1 MTQSAAA
8 GNMDAAVVRIIF
20 YSVVTRVARGAVYH
34 HTCAESR
41 DSFGEL
47 TVDCSSKWLADVP
60 VDAFPKETTKFI
72 LSHSAI
78 QEIPADAFRQLNNLR
93 TLDLSEN
100 HIHTLHNASF
110 RGLENL
116 QELNLND
123 NQITFF
129 PATIFNEMY
138 SLETMTISGVGQK
151 YDILPTL
158 PVNVVGNLRT
168 LSLSL
173 TNGALIPSVYAQ
185 ITTLE
190 TLDFY
195 GSHVKFTDH
204 TMLDGIRGSNISSP
218 SFRNGELSR
227 IAPDTFSNMTN
238 LRSIIFCC
246 NRELGLKES
255 IAQIA
260 QTRNSNIDTVVLDR
274 VEKTSF
280 SVFDT
285 DELCSSFWRKIR
297 RLSVKDNYII
307 AVVANSIHCLEELR
321 ELDISYNYIS
331 IIVPRRNPFSFL
343 QGIPSKLCSINLSK
357 KRGFSEIYC
366 FDNMYYNV
374 RSMFNN
380 YPSCLQPSDI
390 AVNDRTTG
398 TKLPTWEHFNKV
410 RHIYFPPSF
419 QMIRIYNYD
428 LDHRSPANRSI
439 VANPDN
445 NVSYINVSKCTIQ
458 HEFTGSILRLRKL
471 RTLDM
476 SHGTMVRLT
485 PHFVDFPN
493 LQNFNISHNKLEKAS
508 LETIC
513 AGSPN
518 LVDFDVSYNQLRTIV
533 PSTFSNNPNIAHI
546 KLGGN
551 ALLEIEL
558 ELENLT
564 RLESL
569 SLNCNSLTRLT
580 GTFVTE
586 LENLSRLA
594 NFSFDIRYN
603 SFVCSCESVAFVRWI
618 QTTNVDVVSKDKL
631 SCTLK
636 NRVVR
641 LIRVSVTELEGECRR
656 FPVVIV
662 IVSVISFIVGVGVLI
677 MIIVWNRWYIVYR
690 VILCN
695 IHFRGKHSPERG
707 DHFDAAVLYFANPTI
722 ASDSLASREISQWV
736 INELRPLAEDHDDL
750 KLFIADRD
758 GTAMGKVEQ
767 FVYAFDRSDTLVVCI
782 TQELLRDGFCMESLR
797 YALASN
803 RPLCQFV
810 FVNFCDV
817 SQTTLPKQLRH
828 LLQSTSGATCL
839 EWHENETDHSDF
851 WRRLRM
857 SLNRSS
863 APGGCLGRTRRI
875 PVNAMLIELE
885 LLNSVSSE

>member
-1 MTQSAAA
+1 MQSAAA
-8 GNMDAAVVRIIF
+8 TNMDAAVVRIIF
-20 YSVVTRVARGAVYH
+20 YSVLIRVARGAVYH
-34 HTCAESR
+34 HTCTESR

-47 TVDCSSKWLADVP
+47 TIDCSSKWLTDVP
-60 VDAFPKETTKFI
+60 VDAFPKETTRLI
-72 LSHSAI
+72 LSHSTI
-78 QEIPADAFRQLNNLR
+78 QEIPAYAFRQLNNLR

-110 RGLENL
+110 RGLTNL
-116 QELNLND
+116 QRLNLND
-123 NQITFF
+123 NEIPFF

-138 SLETMTISGVGQK
+138 SLETLTISGGGQT
-151 YDILPTL
+151 YEILPTL

-173 TNGALIPSVYAQ
+173 RNGALIPGVYAQ
-185 ITTLE
+185 ITALE
-190 TLDFY
+190 TVDFF

-204 TMLDGIRGSNISSP
+204 TMLDGIRSSNVSSL
-218 SFRNGELSR
+218 SFRDGQLSR
-227 IAPDTFSNMTN
+227 IAPGTFSNMSN
-238 LRSIIFCC
+238 LRSLIFCC
-246 NRELGLKES
+246 NIELGLKES
-255 IAQIA
+255 IAQIT
-260 QTRNSNIDTVVLDR
+260 QTWNSNIDTAVLDR
-274 VEKTSF
+274 VEKRSF
-280 SVFDT
+280 SIFDT
-285 DELCSSFWRKIR
+285 AEFCFSFWRKIR
-297 RLSVKDNYII
+297 RLSVKDNNII
-307 AVVANSIHCLEELR
+307 AFVADNAHCLEELR

-331 IIVPRRNPFSFL
+331 IIVPRRNFLSFL
-343 QGIPSKLCSINLSK
+343 QEVPPKLCSINLSK
-357 KRGFSEIYC
+357 RRGFEPTYRI
-366 FDNMYYNV
+366 DTYYTV

-390 AVNDRTTG
+390 GVHNMTTA
-398 TKLPTWEHFNKV
+398 TKLPAWEDFNNFK
-410 RHIYFPPSF
+410 HIYIPPSF

-428 LDHRSPANRSI
+428 IDNRSPTNRSV

-445 NVSYINVSKCTIQ
+445 NISYINISMCTTK
-458 HEFTGSILRLRKL
+458 HVFTESILGLREL

-476 SHGTMVRLT
+476 SHGTIVRLT
-485 PHFVDFPN
+485 PQFVDFPN
-493 LQNFNISHNKLEKAS
+493 LQNFNVSHNKLETAS
-508 LETIC
+508 LEIIC

-518 LVDFDVSYNQLRTIV
+518 LVDFDVSYNRLRTIV
-533 PSTFSNNPNIAHI
+533 PSTFSNNPNIAQI

-551 ALLEIEL
+551 ALLEVEL
-558 ELENLT
+558 ELGNLT
-564 RLESL
+564 RLEYL
-569 SLNCNSLTRLT
+569 SLNSNSLTRLT

-586 LENLSRLA
+586 LEHLSRRT
-594 NFSFDIRYN
+594 NFTFDIRNN
-603 SFVCSCESVAFVRWI
+603 SFVCSCESVEFVRWI

-641 LIRVSVTELEGECRR
+641 LIRVSLTELEGDCRR
-656 FPVVIV
+656 FPVIIV
-662 IVSVISFIVGVGVLI
+662 VCSVIAFIFGVGVLI

-690 VILCN
+690 IILCN
-695 IHFRGKHSPERG
+695 VHFRAKHILERG

-722 ASDSLASREISQWV
+722 ASDALASREISQWV
-736 INELRPLAEDHDDL
+736 INELRPFAEDHDDL

-758 GTAMGKVEQ
+758 GTSMGKVEQ

-782 TQELLRDGFCMESLR
+782 TQELLRDQFCLESMR

-839 EWHENETDHSDF
+839 EWHGNETDHSDF

-863 APGGCLGRTRRI
+863 ALDGCLGRTRRI
-875 PVNAMLIELE
+875 PANAMLSELE
-885 LLNSVSSE
+885 LLNSV